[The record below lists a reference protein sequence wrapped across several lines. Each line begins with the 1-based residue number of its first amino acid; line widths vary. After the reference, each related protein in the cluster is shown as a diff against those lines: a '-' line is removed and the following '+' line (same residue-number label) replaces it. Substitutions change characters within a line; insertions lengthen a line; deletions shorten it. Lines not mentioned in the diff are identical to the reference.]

1 MVVVW
6 AIASYVDHLFESVG
20 LKGWVVCH
28 WWTIF
33 GQVFFYDL

>member
-20 LKGWVVCH
+20 LKGWVVYR

-33 GQVFFYDL
+33 GQVVFDDL